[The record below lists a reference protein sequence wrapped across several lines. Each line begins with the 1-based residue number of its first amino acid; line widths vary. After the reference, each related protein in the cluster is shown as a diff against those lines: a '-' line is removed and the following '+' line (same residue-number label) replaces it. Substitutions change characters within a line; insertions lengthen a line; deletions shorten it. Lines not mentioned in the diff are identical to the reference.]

1 MKETGIEHWFSPN
14 AGATNASGLT
24 VLAGG
29 NRAFGNF
36 DAMGYGGS
44 FWSITA
50 IDPVFAWGRDIF
62 YYNTVANRHGT
73 DKRNGLS
80 IRCVKD

>member
-1 MKETGIEHWFSPN
+1 V
-14 AGATNASGLT
+14 SGFT
-24 VLAGG
+24 VIAGG

-36 DAMGYGGS
+36 DLMGYGGS
-44 FWSITA
+44 FWSTTA
-50 IDPVFAWGRDIF
+50 FDGVFAWGRDIF

-73 DKRNGLS
+73 DKKNGLS